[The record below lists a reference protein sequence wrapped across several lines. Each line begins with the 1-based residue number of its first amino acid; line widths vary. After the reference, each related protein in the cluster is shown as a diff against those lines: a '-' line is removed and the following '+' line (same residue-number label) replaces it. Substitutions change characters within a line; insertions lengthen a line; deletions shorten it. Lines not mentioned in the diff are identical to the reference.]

1 MQWLPTAINSSCSV
15 GWVEPVPNLPNGSPV
30 TGTKIGVFVDIA
42 IMLEGQNGLNWPRFQ
57 RIARA
62 VEDLGFAGLYRSDHF
77 TNIGPPDIDSLELWV
92 SLTWLAGHTKRI
104 EFGPLVTPV
113 SFRNPVFT
121 ARIAKDV
128 DDLSGGRLRLGVG
141 AGWQEREHANFGFD
155 LLEVPQRFA
164 RFTEGLEV
172 ITQLLR
178 SDDPVGFQGE
188 YYRLHD
194 AILMPRPQ
202 RAGGPPIV
210 IGGNG
215 ERRTLPL
222 VARYANEWN
231 GVFLTPERFA
241 ERSRQ
246 LDQLLAAQGRE
257 ATAVRRT
264 LMTGL
269 LFGRD
274 EGELERR
281 VQQAGRSAEELRERG
296 MVVGVGA
303 EVADQLHALAG
314 AGVQRVMLQWMELD
328 DLDGLEALAKV
339 VL

>member
-1 MQWLPTAINSSCSV
+1 
-15 GWVEPVPNLPNGSPV
+15 
-30 TGTKIGVFVDIA
+30 VDIA

-57 RIARA
+57 RIART
-62 VEDLGFAGLYRSDHF
+62 VEDMGFAGLYRSDHF
-77 TNIGPPDIDSLELWV
+77 TNTEPPDIDSLELWV
-92 SLTWLAGHTKRI
+92 SLTWLAGHTSRI

-141 AGWQEREHANFGFD
+141 AGWQAREHANFGFD

-164 RFTEGLEV
+164 RFEEGLEV
-172 ITQLLR
+172 IARLLR
-178 SDDPVGFQGE
+178 SDETVTFQGN

-202 RAGGPPIV
+202 RAGGPPLV

-215 ERRTLPL
+215 EQRTLPL

-231 GVFLTPERFA
+231 GVFLTPERFV
-241 ERSRQ
+241 ERSRR
-246 LDQLLAAQGRE
+246 LDELLAAQGRT
-257 ATAVRRT
+257 ATDVRRT

-274 EGELERR
+274 EGELERKLH
-281 VQQAGRSAEELRERG
+281 ATGRSAEELRGRG
-296 MVVGVGA
+296 MVVGAGA
-303 EVADQLHALAG
+303 AVVDQLGALAE
-314 AGVQRVMLQWMELD
+314 AGVERVMLQWMELD
-328 DLDGLEALAKV
+328 DINGLEALAKV